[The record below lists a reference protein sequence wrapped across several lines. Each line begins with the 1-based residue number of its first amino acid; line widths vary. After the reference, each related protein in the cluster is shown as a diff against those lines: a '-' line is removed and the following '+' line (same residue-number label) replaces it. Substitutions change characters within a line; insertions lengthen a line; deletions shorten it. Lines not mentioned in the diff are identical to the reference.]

1 MPPRLFFC
9 FILLN
14 AAAQSAAG
22 SYLQTAVVAVASL
35 FGPAAMQAVMAG
47 QAVVA
52 VAVSGVQVVS
62 AIASTW
68 GKARTSTSDRTPE
81 EGSAFFFFTLSTL
94 FVFASAIAHNWLVN
108 SSTYKAVA
116 APLEQRAIK
125 RLPSSID
132 SSPEPLLP
140 RGKNEADDDW
150 RQAVRLAKANITY
163 EIAVAYIFVITLVC
177 AFSRGMKQ
185 SPYHI
190 LLFPPRP
197 SSPPSL
203 PPFCPS
209 TLKRIPY
216 CSPASTSSC
225 STLEIS
231 LVDTAA
237 HFPFSLSGLGS
248 VFSCSHLLGP
258 SSFPSF

>member
-9 FILLN
+9 FVLVN

-47 QAVVA
+47 QAVIA

-68 GKARTSTSDRTPE
+68 GKARSSASDSSPE

-94 FVFASAIAHNWLVN
+94 FVFASVIAHNWLIN

-116 APLEQRAIK
+116 APLEQHAIK
-125 RLPSSID
+125 LLPSSMD
-132 SSPEPLLP
+132 SSPESLLP
-140 RGKNEADDDW
+140 RGKSEAGDDW
-150 RQAVRLAKANITY
+150 RQAVRIAKANITY

-177 AFSRGMKQ
+177 TFSRGMKQ
-185 SPYHI
+185 RPHHI
-190 LLFPPRP
+190 LPFPRRP
-197 SSPPSL
+197 SSPPSP
-203 PPFCPS
+203 PPFY
-209 TLKRIPY
+209 L
-216 CSPASTSSC
+216 
-225 STLEIS
+225 
-231 LVDTAA
+231 
-237 HFPFSLSGLGS
+237 
-248 VFSCSHLLGP
+248 
-258 SSFPSF
+258 